1 MTTSCSAPPGA
12 GKSMLARRRT
22 TILPAMTLVE
32 AIAATPI
39 HSMPGMV
46 GSRCHLQRGGYG
58 LEGTQ
63 GCPIAEGQR

>member
-1 MTTSCSAPPGA
+1 MRETRVIQ
-12 GKSMLARRRT
+12 ARRLT

-46 GSRCHLQRGGYG
+46 GSRCHVQPSGYG
-58 LEGTQ
+58 LARTQ